1 RRQRRPRHRPAAG
14 RQGHRLAGASAHGG
28 AAGEHR
34 PHRPRG
40 RRAGLPDLLRLRDQ
54 GADPVRCKAAEIDQ
68 PGQTLTNEK
77 NISFILMELAPY
89 GDFFDM
95 IMTHQIPF
103 NEKLARTYF
112 HQLIKGL
119 EYLHFQGVAHLDI
132 KLENLLVG
140 QDFQLKVADFDNACI
155 NGQSFTNARGTAF
168 YRAPEL
174 INGTCQDGFA
184 ADIYSA
190 AIILFLFKS
199 GGVLPHSEN
208 KIFRGMNLFDMMN
221 RDNRNFWQ
229 KHAEIQNKQVEY
241 FDEDFKALFNS
252 MTRFHPSERISL
264 EEIKKSN
271 WYNGPVFTDQE
282 LAFVMNQL
290 YPNA

>member
-1 RRQRRPRHRPAAG
+1 VISIVEYQA
-14 RQGHRLAGASAHGG
+14 QKTIML
-28 AAGEHR
+28 GEN
-34 PHRPRG
+34 
-40 RRAGLPDLLRLRDQ
+40 Q
-54 GADPVRCKAAEIDQ
+54 
-68 PGQTLTNEK
+68 K

-112 HQLIKGL
+112 HQLIEGL

-140 QDFQLKVADFDNACI
+140 
-155 NGQSFTNARGTAF
+155 
-168 YRAPEL
+168 L
-174 INGTCQDGFA
+174 INGTCQDGYA

-208 KIFRGMNLFDMMN
+208 KIFRGMNLFDIMN

-229 KHAEIQNKQVEY
+229 KHAEIQNKTVEY

-252 MTRFHPSERISL
+252 MTRFNPSERISL

-282 LAFVMNQL
+282 LVFVMNQL